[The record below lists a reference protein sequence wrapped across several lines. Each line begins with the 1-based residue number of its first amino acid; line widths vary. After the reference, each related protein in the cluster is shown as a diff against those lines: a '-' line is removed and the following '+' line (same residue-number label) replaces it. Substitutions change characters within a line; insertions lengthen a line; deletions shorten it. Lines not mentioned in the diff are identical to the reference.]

1 MCMIYILN
9 LARPGREQQRNN
21 YIIDAFQIYTI
32 EIFIFVFFLV
42 KILIINVFIIELDG
56 KLLIRNFHY
65 KKIESSSGKK
75 YRGLL

>member
-9 LARPGREQQRNN
+9 FARPGREQQRNN
-21 YIIDAFQIYTI
+21 YIIDAFQIYII
-32 EIFIFVFFLV
+32 ETFIFVFFLV

-65 KKIESSSGKK
+65 KK
-75 YRGLL
+75 